1 VTKWTGSF
9 GFEKR
14 RSTSFSVNQRE
25 LVNTT
30 THMGELWH
38 KRMVHIHF
46 GALGQ
51 LRHAFIWFPKF
62 IVEIHDPFKGC
73 AMGKY
78 S

>member
-1 VTKWTGSF
+1 
-9 GFEKR
+9 
-14 RSTSFSVNQRE
+14 
-25 LVNTT
+25 
-30 THMGELWH
+30 MGELWH

-46 GALGQ
+46 GALGK

-78 S
+78 SWRPFPLSEHRSKGVLDLIHFDICGMMSVE